1 MLENVKNLSSHDR
14 GKTRMA
20 IEKILHD
27 LANLLLETESV
38 DAKQLDELL
47 GNKNPSTPPDDTTSG
62 TPSSSENKN
71 TNDWSSFNPGTTTAL
86 ENIKE

>member
-1 MLENVKNLSSHDR
+1 MIKDN
-14 GKTRMA
+14 
-20 IEKILHD
+20 EKILHD
-27 LANLLLETESV
+27 LANLLLDTESV
-38 DAKQLDELL
+38 DANQLDELL